1 MNNNP
6 NRGGSRK
13 EKHMIVGTRTT
24 SIAVLIALCLAL
36 IAGAA
41 KPATAAEAQRPA
53 PSDRVVL
60 TVPRAVDGKHDV
72 TVVFYRRGE
81 VLHNGYALVP
91 AFGNFVHKVS
101 TTPPATQPFQIKD
114 GRARGSIGVYVFT
127 PDGNYASTG
136 PHQLSGYDRI
146 LRLDL
151 DLPLKDGAF
160 AGPCRVRSEYLLG
173 SRGPAMTFERTVSG
187 AIHAGLPA
195 PVPTDALAKG
205 ATWPSML
212 GPNGNASA
220 VDYPGELVDSMSEAR
235 LVWVSEESV
244 TGGRSTK
251 LQYLKGAPG
260 LHLWPL
266 EGAYSTPVVA
276 HGLVFHFDMLPDPAS
291 VDLGNAADHEEKK
304 KKAVESGKPYETP
317 AELLARGLTPLFF
330 ATRFNL
336 AVTAMDAATGRTVW
350 RSELPGEGEDV
361 GGKGGGG
368 GGMCVV
374 GDHLV
379 LVTPE
384 GRTKGFDARTG
395 KLLWSARIPGIFDAK
410 TVPMPIGG
418 SIVCT
423 LKKGGL
429 YAFDPATGA
438 QRWNLTKASSNSAYG
453 SATPVPWQHEGREY
467 VLSLYTGDWKDKSC
481 RLLCIDPV
489 TGTIVWEH
497 ADVGPSCVT
506 LTVAG
511 DILITNGKAG
521 STTNNKDLKAGSPT
535 PQVTGY
541 RLSLQ
546 GAKRVW
552 EVPVEYVMFTI
563 NGNPCVVGNTALILT
578 ETGQRVKTPVA
589 VDCQT
594 GKVLAQGVAAAY
606 GLTKAGHAGG
616 DIGKVSSN
624 GKWVETGFAVRDL
637 RRGVLDVWRGPF
649 AVGYDAYML
658 TPIVDGRI
666 FIRSHDRILCYDLRQ
681 KPGTV
686 KEEMTLELPAGL
698 FGNSV
703 PLTAHIHLRNG
714 APSHGWHQTEDL
726 RYGVNIVCA
735 TGVTGLQWDGR
746 TLGGSLAV
754 DTGAL
759 WEDFAVKATAAD
771 GRLTGTITAR
781 VPALDKQTELAG
793 TAVRVRDDKR
803 PADTFVVQ
811 LDKAVRESPDRSELL
826 YLNVVTKDNKLVSV
840 TASAPRTS
848 KEAVQVDASGLR
860 LENGRLRGSM
870 VAIFRPDLWV
880 AVYSGPQGQQCVA
893 ARYEIDVDL
902 QGKDQGEAKP
912 GTYTCQWG
920 VAWERTL
927 PTKGSLRPV
936 PQEGPATRGASPE
949 RKDK

>member
-1 MNNNP
+1 M
-6 NRGGSRK
+6 
-13 EKHMIVGTRTT
+13 KHLLSFIV
-24 SIAVLIALCLAL
+24 VCLFASQ
-36 IAGAA
+36 AA
-41 KPATAAEAQRPA
+41 WSAEPATRPEARRPA

-81 VLHNGYALVP
+81 ALHNGYALVP

-101 TTPPATQPFQIKD
+101 TTPPATQPFQIQD

-136 PHQLSGYDRI
+136 PHQLSGHDRI

-151 DLPLKDGAF
+151 DLPLKDGALT
-160 AGPCRVRSEYLLG
+160 GPCRVQSGYLLG
-173 SRGPAMTFERTVSG
+173 SRGPTLTLERTVSG
-187 AIHAGLPA
+187 AIHTGLPA
-195 PVPTDALAKG
+195 PAPTDSLAQG
-205 ATWPSML
+205 ATWPSLL

-235 LVWVSEESV
+235 LVWVSEENF

-251 LQYLKGAPG
+251 LQYLRGAAG
-260 LHLWPL
+260 LHFWPL

-276 HGLVFHFDMLPDPAS
+276 HGLAFQYDMPPDPAS
-291 VDLGNAADHEEKK
+291 VDLGNPAKHEEEK
-304 KKAVESGKPYETP
+304 KKAVESGKSYETP
-317 AELLARGLTPLFF
+317 ADLLARGMTPLFF

-350 RSELPGEGEDV
+350 RAEFPGEGEHA
-361 GGKGGGG
+361 GGKGGGA

-379 LVTPE
+379 LVTFT
-384 GRTKGFDARTG
+384 GRAKGFDARTG
-395 KLLWSARIPGIFDAK
+395 KLLWSAKVPLFDGK
-410 TVPMPIGG
+410 TAPMPIGG
-418 SIVCT
+418 SIVCAQAY
-423 LKKGGL
+423 GGL
-429 YAFDPATGA
+429 YSFDSATGA
-438 QRWNLTKASSNSAYG
+438 ERWKLSKASSEA
-453 SATPVPWQHEGREY
+453 PVPWQHEGREY
-467 VLSLYTGDWKDKSC
+467 VLSLYSGDWKDKNF
-481 RLLCIDPV
+481 RLFCIDPV
-489 TGTIVWEH
+489 TGAIIWEH
-497 ADVGPSCVT
+497 ADVGPSGVT

-511 DILITNGKAG
+511 DILITNGRAV
-521 STTNNKDLKAGSPT
+521 STTDIKDLKAGSPK
-535 PQVTGY
+535 PQVVGY

-552 EVPVEYVMFTI
+552 ELPEEYVMYTYA
-563 NGNPCVVGNTALILT
+563 GSPCVVGNTALIRTET
-578 ETGQRVKTPVA
+578 ETGQLVKPVVA

-594 GKVLAQGVAAAY
+594 GKVLAQGMAVAG

-616 DIGKVSSN
+616 VVGAVSSN

-649 AVGYDAYML
+649 AVGYGAFVL

-666 FIRSHDRILCYDLRQ
+666 FIRSHDRILCYDVRQ

-703 PLTAHIHLRNG
+703 PLMARIHLRNG
-714 APSHGWHQTEDL
+714 VPSHGWHQAEDDAF
-726 RYGVNIVCA
+726 YGQLLCA

-746 TLGGSLAV
+746 ALGGSIAV
-754 DTGAL
+754 DTKAL
-759 WEDFAVKATAAD
+759 WEDFAVSATAAD
-771 GRLTGTITAR
+771 GRLAGTITAR
-781 VPALDKQTELAG
+781 VPALEQQTNLTG
-793 TAVRVRDDKR
+793 TVAQVRDDSR
-803 PADTFVVQ
+803 PVGTLVLA
-811 LDKAVRESPDRSELL
+811 LDQAVRTSADRLNPLELTM
-826 YLNVVTKDNKLVSV
+826 VTKGDQVVSV
-840 TASAPRTS
+840 TGRAPRTNGTT
-848 KEAVQVDASGLR
+848 VQVDGSGLR

-880 AVYSGPQGQQCVA
+880 AVYSGAQGQQCVA
-893 ARYEIDVDL
+893 ARYEIDVAL
-902 QGKDQGEAKP
+902 QGKDQGESKTEGQG
-912 GTYTCQWG
+912 GTYTGQWG

-927 PTKGSLRPV
+927 PTTGSLRPV
-936 PQEGPATRGASPE
+936 PQEDPAIRGAAPD
-949 RKDK
+949 RKAK